1 MIKCEKASKK
11 RADVEMQGSKEEILE
26 EFSKITLAVYV
37 FLRKTGVISAVE
49 KAFQE
54 AVEAAVNERLKGGT
68 PPKKAPEGENSL
80 EKQIEAAMA
89 RGF

>member
-37 FLRKTGVISAVE
+37 FLRKTGVRDIDAISRIADCT
-49 KAFQE
+49 AE
-54 AVEAAVNERLKGGT
+54 AVG
-68 PPKKAPEGENSL
+68 EGRFVQEVT
-80 EKQIEAAMA
+80 K
-89 RGF
+89 

>member
-1 MIKCEKASKK
+1 MMTYGHGGDIYSYSGG
-11 RADVEMQGSKEEILE
+11 RVLLD
-26 EFSKITLAVYV
+26 FSSNINPLG
-37 FLRKTGVISAVE
+37 LPPAVE

>member
-1 MIKCEKASKK
+1 
-11 RADVEMQGSKEEILE
+11 MQMQ
-26 EFSKITLAVYV
+26 TLVMT
-37 FLRKTGVISAVE
+37 L
-49 KAFQE
+49 
-54 AVEAAVNERLKGGT
+54 AVNERLKGGT